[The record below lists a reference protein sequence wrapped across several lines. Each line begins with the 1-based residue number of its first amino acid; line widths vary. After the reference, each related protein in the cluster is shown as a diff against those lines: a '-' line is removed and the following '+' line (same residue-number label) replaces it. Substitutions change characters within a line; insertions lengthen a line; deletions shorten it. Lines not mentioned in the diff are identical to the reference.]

1 MAAGGWLRCSG
12 PISSEGKAVF
22 RNSNMA
28 FASAEIFIGASAPS
42 GGNDGDV
49 WLQYV

>member
-1 MAAGGWLRCSG
+1 MAAGGTCHHSG
-12 PISSEGKAVF
+12 PIRSEGKMVF
-22 RNSNMA
+22 RNSNAA
-28 FASAEIFIGASAPS
+28 FNSAEIFIGASAPS